1 MKAKEI
7 THDYFVQHVC
17 DYINNG
23 SEWKFLGERPAI
35 LDFYATWCGPCKATA
50 PHLDKIAEEYEGRL
64 DVLKIDVDQEP
75 KLAQLFGVR
84 SVPTLLFI
92 PMAEQPQMQTGAMS
106 YAQLK
111 EVADSFLLK

>member
-92 PMAEQPQMQTGAMS
+92 PMAEQPQMHAGAMS